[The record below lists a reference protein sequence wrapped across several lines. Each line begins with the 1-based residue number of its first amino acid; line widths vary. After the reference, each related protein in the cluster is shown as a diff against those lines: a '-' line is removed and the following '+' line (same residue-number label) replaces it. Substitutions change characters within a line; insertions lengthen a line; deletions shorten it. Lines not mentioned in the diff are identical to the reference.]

1 VGRNVTFHE
10 YSAAA
15 GVFDDPIYAWA
26 AGGNVA
32 ASSYQFYE
40 QDEKRGIVGSSHIA
54 SVGVGIPLPINWS
67 VQGRPLWGPKAKKID
82 RDFLNYSFAIAMV
95 LHDMPQHEN
104 RIELDEKRRGLRLPS
119 AR

>member
-1 VGRNVTFHE
+1 MTFHE

-15 GVFDDPIYAWA
+15 GVFDDPLYAWA
-26 AGGNVA
+26 PGGNVA
-32 ASSYQFYE
+32 ASSYQIYE

-119 AR
+119 AP